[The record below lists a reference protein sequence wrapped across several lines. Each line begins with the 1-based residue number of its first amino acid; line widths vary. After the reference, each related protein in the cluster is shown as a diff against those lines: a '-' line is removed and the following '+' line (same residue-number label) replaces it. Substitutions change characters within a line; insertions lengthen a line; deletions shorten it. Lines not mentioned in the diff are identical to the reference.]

1 MPHASRVRRS
11 KAYTRLQQ
19 IKLVM
24 QLTNNHKQEILRW
37 IISKWM
43 RAIRKRDFLDSHGDG
58 KMAIPFLMA
67 GRLHGLR
74 HRADAAGPTLPP
86 FRPSHRGVAGLH
98 FRWAGNQAL
107 LALAH
112 FVGNKYT
119 LTPSNIAPICFV
131 PLNRNVR
138 YLDPH
143 LLKHVQNDSL
153 GGFRCGIHISHRLSL
168 YDMMWHTVR
177 KIVKIM
183 HGTYGSVTTT
193 FHLSSPFSSL
203 SLHLFSLSHSLWWN
217 HSGKEAGEDDSD
229 DADELKQGTA
239 VDHLGRPRAGQHHGP
254 RRSRLPFPSSDA
266 G

>member
-119 LTPSNIAPICFV
+119 LTPSIIAPICFV

-168 YDMMWHTVR
+168 YDMMWHYSNKNSKNNAWDLWVSD
-177 KIVKIM
+177 
-183 HGTYGSVTTT
+183 HY
-193 FHLSSPFSSL
+193 FSSFLPFLLPLPPPLL
-203 SLHLFSLSHSLWWN
+203 SFSLSVVKSFRQGGRRGWQWRRRRRRRRAQ
-217 HSGKEAGEDDSD
+217 AGD
-229 DADELKQGTA
+229 G
-239 VDHLGRPRAGQHHGP
+239 GRPLRQAKSWAASWP
-254 RRSRLPFPSSDA
+254 
-266 G
+266 